1 MKSIRRIKQTGEV
14 FTPPELIDEII
25 DKIYEHNRELF
36 LDETKTFLDPACGDG
51 EFLIGVTR
59 KLQEVSP
66 SFTLEDWYHTITK
79 QLYGVDL
86 MWDNVCDTTY
96 YLLRSFDDL
105 NPDPQVET
113 VYKENYIVTDQS
125 TPEQINEAFEAR
137 MYTDDWGTIIMCPQ
151 PGSKHNIEYQI
162 VGTDQWIQVDNIVRA
177 NSLTEWD
184 FENWKPKLTLY

>member
-14 FTPPELIDEII
+14 FTPLELVEEIV
-25 DKIYEHNRELF
+25 DNLYHVDQELF
-36 LDETKTFLDPACGDG
+36 LDQTKTFIDPTCGDG
-51 EFLIGVTR
+51 EFLIGIIR
-59 KLQEVSP
+59 KLQQIRP
-66 SFTLEDWYHTITK
+66 SFTLEEWYHTITK

-105 NPDPQVET
+105 NPHPQVET
-113 VYKENYIVTDQS
+113 VFKKDYIIIDQS

-137 MYTDDWGTIIMCPQ
+137 TYTDDWGTIIMCPQ
-151 PGSKHNIEYQI
+151 AGSKHNIEYQI
-162 VGTDQWIQVDNIVRA
+162 VGTDKWVKVDNIVRA

-184 FENWKPKLTLY
+184 FENWMPI